1 MIKSFRKELTSS
13 LKCAIINTE
22 LRKKGK
28 VVNMTIFET
37 TVARTNET
45 KYGIRLVSGV
55 CIWFDTREDRDMYFL
70 LNQ

>member
-1 MIKSFRKELTSS
+1 
-13 LKCAIINTE
+13 
-22 LRKKGK
+22 
-28 VVNMTIFET
+28 MTTFET

-45 KYGIRLVSGV
+45 KYGIRLASGA

>member
-1 MIKSFRKELTSS
+1 MMKKGLTSS
-13 LKCAIINTE
+13 QPYGIIITE

-28 VVNMTIFET
+28 VVSMTTFET

-45 KYGIRLVSGV
+45 KYGIRLISGV
-55 CIWFDTREDRDMYFL
+55 CLWFDTRDERDMYFL

>member
-1 MIKSFRKELTSS
+1 MYKSVDKQ
-13 LKCAIINTE
+13 LKIVYNKITE
-22 LRKKGK
+22 LRKKGQ
-28 VVNMTIFET
+28 VVSMTTFET

-55 CIWFDTREDRDMYFL
+55 CIWFDTRDDRDMYFL

>member
-1 MIKSFRKELTSS
+1 
-13 LKCAIINTE
+13 
-22 LRKKGK
+22 
-28 VVNMTIFET
+28 MTIFET
-37 TVARTNET
+37 IVARTNET

>member
-1 MIKSFRKELTSS
+1 MKKVLTNNS
-13 LKCAIINTE
+13 KGAIIITE

-45 KYGIRLVSGV
+45 KYGIRLASGA